1 MECVGPVKKRISLL
15 HRLRTGLVAVDL
27 QALLTGNRPDITPAQ
42 VGALVVMVVGQLIAW
57 GWVSND
63 NAQWVISIGTFV
75 LAIAWKAVD
84 AYLRGKRNEAAVA
97 LPVVGLQSGAVQYS
111 QPTTTASES
120 RSSRQ
125 STKK

>member
-1 MECVGPVKKRISLL
+1 
-15 HRLRTGLVAVDL
+15 
-27 QALLTGNRPDITPAQ
+27 
-42 VGALVVMVVGQLIAW
+42 MVVGQLIAW

-84 AYLRGKRNEAAVA
+84 AYLRGKRNEAAAA
-97 LPVVGLQSGAVQYS
+97 LPVVGLPSGAVQYS

-125 STKK
+125 TTKK